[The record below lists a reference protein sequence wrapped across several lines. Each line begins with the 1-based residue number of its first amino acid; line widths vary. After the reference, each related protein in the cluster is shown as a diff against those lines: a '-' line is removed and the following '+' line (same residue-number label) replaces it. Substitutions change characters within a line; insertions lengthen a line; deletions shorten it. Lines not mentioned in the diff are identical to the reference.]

1 MVGDIVFKIN
11 SLYTTTNPS
20 FSQVNQMTDE
30 KINFTI
36 RRAEPE
42 DYKSM
47 HLIFTGPKAFRG
59 TLQLPFPSAELWR
72 KRLAEPP
79 EGTFNLLACVED
91 EIVGQLGLHTFPNH
105 PRRRHAGQIGM
116 AVRDDWHGKGA
127 GTALMRAAVDLADK
141 WLNLMRLELD
151 VYTDNEPAIRLYQKF
166 GFVIEGT
173 LVDYAYRDGQFVDTY
188 TMARLRK

>member
-1 MVGDIVFKIN
+1 M
-11 SLYTTTNPS
+11 P
-20 FSQVNQMTDE
+20 DE
-30 KINFTI
+30 KINFTV
-36 RRAEPE
+36 RRAEPD
-42 DYKSM
+42 DYKS
-47 HLIFTGPKAFRG
+47 IYQVWAGPKAIWG

-105 PRRRHAGQIGM
+105 PRRRHVGQIGM

-127 GTALMRAAVDLADK
+127 GTTLMQAAVELADK

-151 VYTDNEPAIRLYQKF
+151 VYTDNEPAIRLYKKF

-173 LVDYAYRDGQFVDTY
+173 LVKYAYRDGQYVDTY
-188 TMARLRK
+188 TMARLR

>member
-1 MVGDIVFKIN
+1 M
-11 SLYTTTNPS
+11 SA
-20 FSQVNQMTDE
+20 E

-36 RRAEPE
+36 RRAEPD

-47 HLIFTGPKAFRG
+47 HQVWAGPKAVWG

-79 EGTFNLLACVED
+79 EGTFNLVACAEN
-91 EIVGQLGLHTFPNH
+91 EIIGQLGLYTFPNH

-116 AVRDDWHGKGA
+116 AVRDDWQGKGA
-127 GTALMRAAVDLADK
+127 GTALMQAAVDLADK
-141 WLNLMRLELD
+141 WLNLTRLELD
-151 VYTDNEPAIRLYQKF
+151 VYTDNEPAIRLYKKF

-173 LVDYAYRDGQFVDTY
+173 LVNYAYRDGQYVDTY